1 MEISPDPLLKISRAR
16 LEACLDEIAGLIE
29 ELPEEEELARMMDSA
44 GCKRSV
50 YEIGLSEEIIPQSLK
65 LAPYVRRRLSFL
77 RILRMLRIE
86 GE

>member
-1 MEISPDPLLKISRAR
+1 MKISKKDA
-16 LEACLDEIAGLIE
+16 LGWFEFFA
-29 ELPEEEELARMMDSA
+29 ELPEEEELARMMDRA